1 MSSEHYAIDLAAAR
15 PRPSRWS
22 WLLLAL
28 GIAVACWCGH
38 AVLQARA
45 ARDDAMQTLARLE
58 AALAKRGAATS
69 AAATRA
75 PSVAERR
82 LQADLARVSADLYRP
97 WSALFDGLE
106 ASAAPKVTLQQ
117 LSVDSAFTKLQLQ
130 VDAPDLPELLQYV
143 HALDTAGPP
152 LLAAQLLGHEWQA
165 GNAGPRRLQARISV
179 ALGAAS
185 PSARAL
191 P

>member
-1 MSSEHYAIDLAAAR
+1 MSSEHYAINLAAQR
-15 PRPSRWS
+15 PRASRWS
-22 WLLLAL
+22 WPLLAL
-28 GIAVACWCGH
+28 GIATACWCTH
-38 AVLQARA
+38 ALLQARA
-45 ARDDAMQTLARLE
+45 AHEDATQTLQRLE
-58 AALAKRGAATS
+58 AALAKRGAASS
-69 AAATRA
+69 AAATRT

-97 WSALFDGLE
+97 WPALLDGLE
-106 ASAAPKVTLQQ
+106 ASVVPKVVLQQ

-143 HALDTAGPP
+143 HALDTAGAP

-185 PSARAL
+185 LSSRAL